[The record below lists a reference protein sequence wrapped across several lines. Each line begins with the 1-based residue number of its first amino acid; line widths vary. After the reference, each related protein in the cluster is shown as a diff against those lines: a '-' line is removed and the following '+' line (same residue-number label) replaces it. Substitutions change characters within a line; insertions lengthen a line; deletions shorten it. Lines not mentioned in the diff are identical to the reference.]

1 MGRLI
6 PFRRRRWT
14 RSRDYRAPKPPR
26 FWPEDRNEITLRGL
40 VRDTLRW
47 LRILRPAILLGILVS
62 AYVAGGD
69 PALIEPPSFLS
80 TDPEEVAE
88 AFTRCGPGRGHACV
102 IDGDTFKI
110 GERKVRIIG
119 IDTPETH
126 PARCAEEARLGEAA
140 TVMLQGL
147 LNHGPF
153 EMVAPIYRDRDRY
166 GRDLRVIR
174 RRKPDG
180 SYQSIASDMRE
191 SGLAHRYLGGF
202 KPGWC

>member
-1 MGRLI
+1 M
-6 PFRRRRWT
+6 
-14 RSRDYRAPKPPR
+14 
-26 FWPEDRNEITLRGL
+26 
-40 VRDTLRW
+40 RDTLRW